1 MRVER
6 QQHQA
11 SSPGNI
17 KASGIAV
24 EGALPSHPS
33 HPARATM
40 AQLSQ
45 ANARARTI
53 SSVKD
58 EADLLAA
65 LDTSARVV
73 FLLYGSLL
81 DLEAT
86 IDQVKSAGRIC
97 FVDVDLLEGFAGRPV
112 VIEYLAGHTAAD
124 GIVSAK
130 TAMVKAA
137 RDHGLIGGHRF
148 FLVESRAY
156 RRVEQQTALS
166 GADFI
171 EVLPGCIPR
180 VIRWLREEVKLPIIA
195 GGLIVD
201 REDVRAALAA
211 GAAAVATTNRG
222 LWEP

>member
-1 MRVER
+1 M
-6 QQHQA
+6 
-11 SSPGNI
+11 S
-17 KASGIAV
+17 
-24 EGALPSHPS
+24 
-33 HPARATM
+33 ARATM
-40 AQLSQ
+40 DELSQ
-45 ANARARTI
+45 ANARARII

-58 EADLLAA
+58 TTDLDAA
-65 LDTSARVV
+65 LETSARVV

-81 DLEAT
+81 DLGAT
-86 IDQVKSAGRIC
+86 IERVKAAGRIC

-124 GIVSAK
+124 GVLSAK

-148 FLVESRAY
+148 FLVDSRAY
-156 RRVEQQTALS
+156 RRVEPQTALS

-180 VIRWLREEVKLPIIA
+180 VIKWLREEVRLPIVA

-201 REDVRAALAA
+201 REDVRAAVAA
-211 GAAAVATTNRG
+211 GAFGVATTNRG